1 MEQQCSGQNGVPA
14 ATWVGHGGAAA
25 FDLRSDTQTTPTA
38 AMLAAISVTTL
49 DDDVYNEDQTTIDL
63 EAHVAALAGK
73 EAGLFVLSGTMGNQL
88 ALRSLLVQPPHSVLC
103 DHRSHII
110 RHEAGGYVSHPS
122 CYNRG
127 TFQLTFTC

>member
-1 MEQQCSGQNGVPA
+1 MDQGTSQNGGGVT

-38 AMLAAISVTTL
+38 AMLAAISVATL
-49 DDDVYNEDQTTIDL
+49 DDDVYNEDKTTMDL

-73 EAGLFVLSGTMGNQL
+73 EAALFVLSGTMGNQL

-103 DHRSHII
+103 DQRSHII
-110 RHEAGGYVSHPS
+110 KHEAGGYVSHNV
-122 CYNRG
+122 Y
-127 TFQLTFTC
+127 